1 MNLWVL
7 FLCSFLVHS
16 RIKKRRIFLFS
27 LIAAL
32 GQTLILCIPI
42 GNSSFKIIVGFGGIT
57 AFSIYLLFRPK
68 TWEYFYRLLG
78 FSYLSA
84 GILGASMTILEML
97 MSGQHFSLWE
107 LCIFVTVATE
117 LIKIVYLK
125 ICVKSIFSEVE
136 LTLAAES
143 KCTVTAL
150 IDSGNGL
157 IEPLSKTPV
166 SIIEKA
172 SIEKYQKE
180 LKAENFRVVP
190 FTSVGKEKGMLEAY
204 FIEKLVIKKDGES
217 IVVEKPMIAITKDT
231 ISAKKDYQMILHPA
245 LLEI

>member
-16 RIKKRRIFLFS
+16 RIRKRRIFLFS

-32 GQTLILCIPI
+32 GQTLILCIPL

-57 AFSIYLLFRPK
+57 AISIYFLFRPK
-68 TWEYFYRLLG
+68 SKVYFYRLLG

-84 GILGASMTILEML
+84 GILGASMTILEL
-97 MSGQHFSLWE
+97 ITLQQSFSLWE
-107 LCIFVTVATE
+107 MCILVTFATE
-117 LIKIVYLK
+117 LIKFIYKK
-125 ICVKSIFSEVE
+125 IAVKSIFSEVE
-136 LTLAAES
+136 LILS
-143 KCTVTAL
+143 KDCKCSVTAL

-157 IEPLSKTPV
+157 LEPLSKKPV

-172 SIEKYQKE
+172 SIEKFQKE

-190 FTSVGKEKGMLEAY
+190 FTSVGKERGILEAY
-204 FIEKLVIKKDGES
+204 FIEELVIKKDGEC
-217 IVVEKPMIAITKDT
+217 IMVEKPVIAIAKDI
-231 ISAKKDYQMILHPA
+231 ISAKKEYQMILHPA